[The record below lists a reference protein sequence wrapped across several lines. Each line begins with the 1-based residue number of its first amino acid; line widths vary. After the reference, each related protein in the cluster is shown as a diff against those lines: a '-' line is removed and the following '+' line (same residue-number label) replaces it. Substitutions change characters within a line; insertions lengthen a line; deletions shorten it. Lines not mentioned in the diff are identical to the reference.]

1 MWAGSAGSTQAI
13 DILLRAGAN
22 VNSHD
27 FEGLTT
33 LHCSASRGHAMS
45 LKAILMEK
53 DIEIDATDTN
63 GCSALFY
70 AVTLGHVECTEALI
84 QSGALIN
91 RQDMK
96 GRTPAHCAAAKGILK
111 SLKTLKNF
119 GADLWIKNK
128 RGDYPL
134 HESVHSGEKEVISW
148 LLNQKPE
155 SVNSTNNEGR
165 TLLHLAALYDKIEIC
180 KVLMDQGAFVNPIM
194 RNSKGQL
201 LTPFDAA
208 MHRSN
213 KGCAKYLQLHGGVP
227 AIKITDKNA
236 LQKAL
241 VRAFSESQG
250 EQVLPVEYKQVN
262 ETKVEQNMLTEPSS
276 DQAETTEASNQTEE
290 NPTEEKVDEAGLET
304 INSDNKM
311 ESKEIQTSPEKIESV
326 KSFLESEVQTSPEKI
341 DLTKTFLEAEI
352 QTSPEKLNSPEH
364 EKTKIPDSDIYKVE
378 IDNDQNSVDNEII
391 LNLDT
396 VTTIEEVSEN
406 TEKQSNDHIEK
417 IEEEN
422 TAEEISQENTG
433 IPQEKINELENIKNG
448 DECDNISKLD
458 ETDQIIEDAEKCNLK
473 ESIGSDQSVKDNETN
488 EIIEYEKS
496 GKDDKDEIKE
506 TIKSDESV
514 KDVRDKT
521 KETIEADKRL
531 KVVRNKT
538 KEIKKSVENVEADK
552 DETKVSNETDTEP
565 TSKVSSANSSK
576 RSFENVVKQRFEKEW
591 SVDEMRRSPKKKRVP
606 PPEDILEENLIK
618 FQQSADNIA
627 QQICEKLKE
636 ELKNMELRSETKMS
650 AELEEQRV
658 QVKEILNNIENL
670 NKSFIA
676 HVDEKK
682 DELEKVMQRADS
694 VLCKVKSGLEN
705 IPQLADEKAKRT
717 IETARKA
724 REEFYE
730 SQDKTTTVSQ
740 FTYTD
745 EYDRNEDND
754 DTEADSEDSKEDELD
769 ESETVNKNDSSESS
783 DNLEPGPWQ
792 LRYIFKSRFFTR

>member
-1 MWAGSAGSTQAI
+1 MLWAGSAGSTQAI

-33 LHCSASRGHAMS
+33 LHCSASRGHAKS
-45 LKAILMEK
+45 LNTILMEK

-262 ETKVEQNMLTEPSS
+262 ENKVEQNMLAEPRS
-276 DQAETTEASNQTEE
+276 DQAETTETFNQAEE
-290 NPTEEKVDEAGLET
+290 NSTEKKVDEAGLET
-304 INSDNKM
+304 IYNDNKM
-311 ESKEIQTSPEKIESV
+311 ESKAIQTSPERIKSV

-352 QTSPEKLNSPEH
+352 QTSPEKLNSPEQ

-391 LNLDT
+391 SNLHT
-396 VTTIEEVSEN
+396 VTSIEEVLEK
-406 TEKQSNDHIEK
+406 TEKQSNDHIKK
-417 IEEEN
+417 IEKEK
-422 TAEEISQENTG
+422 TAEEISPENTEDLSG
-433 IPQEKINELENIKNG
+433 IPQEKG
-448 DECDNISKLD
+448 DECDNISKID
-458 ETDQIIEDAEKCNLK
+458 DTDKIIEDGEKDNLK
-473 ESIGSDQSVKDNETN
+473 ESIGSDESVKETN
-488 EIIEYEKS
+488 EIMEYDIS
-496 GKDDKDEIKE
+496 GKDGRDEIKE

-514 KDVRDKT
+514 KAMEDKT
-521 KETIEADKRL
+521 KETIEADESL
-531 KVVRNKT
+531 KVVKNKNKAI
-538 KEIKKSVENVEADK
+538 KESIENVEADK

-565 TSKVSSANSSK
+565 TSTVSSANPSK

-591 SVDEMRRSPKKKRVP
+591 SVDEMKRSPKKKKVP

-618 FQQSADNIA
+618 FQNSADNIA

-658 QVKEILNNIENL
+658 QLKEILNNIENL
-670 NKSFIA
+670 NKSFSA
-676 HVDEKK
+676 HIDEKK

-694 VLCKVKSGLEN
+694 VLCKVKSGLED

-724 REEFYE
+724 RQEFYE

-754 DTEADSEDSKEDELD
+754 DTEADSEDSKEEELG
-769 ESETVNKNDSSESS
+769 ESEIVNKNESSESS
-783 DNLEPGPWQ
+783 DNLEP
-792 LRYIFKSRFFTR
+792 ST

>member
-1 MWAGSAGSTQAI
+1 MLWAGSAGSTQAI

-33 LHCSASRGHAMS
+33 LHCSASRGHAKS
-45 LKAILMEK
+45 LNTILMEK

-262 ETKVEQNMLTEPSS
+262 ENKVEQNMLAEPRS
-276 DQAETTEASNQTEE
+276 DQAETTETFNQTEE
-290 NPTEEKVDEAGLET
+290 NSTEKKVDEAGLET
-304 INSDNKM
+304 INNDNKM
-311 ESKEIQTSPEKIESV
+311 ESKEIQTSPERIKSV

-352 QTSPEKLNSPEH
+352 QTSPEKLNSPEQ

-391 LNLDT
+391 SNLHT
-396 VTTIEEVSEN
+396 VTSIEEVLEK
-406 TEKQSNDHIEK
+406 TEKQSNDHIKK
-417 IEEEN
+417 IEKEK
-422 TAEEISQENTG
+422 TAEEISPENTEDLSG
-433 IPQEKINELENIKNG
+433 IPQEKG
-448 DECDNISKLD
+448 DECDNISKID
-458 ETDQIIEDAEKCNLK
+458 DTDKIIEDGEKDNLK
-473 ESIGSDQSVKDNETN
+473 ESIGSDESVKETN
-488 EIIEYEKS
+488 EIMEYDIS
-496 GKDDKDEIKE
+496 GKDGRDEIKE

-514 KDVRDKT
+514 KAVEDNT
-521 KETIEADKRL
+521 KETIEADESL
-531 KVVRNKT
+531 KVVKNKNKAI
-538 KEIKKSVENVEADK
+538 KESIENVEADK

-565 TSKVSSANSSK
+565 TSTVSSANPSK

-591 SVDEMRRSPKKKRVP
+591 SVDEMKRSPKKKKVP

-618 FQQSADNIA
+618 FQNSADNIA

-658 QVKEILNNIENL
+658 QLKEILNNIENL
-670 NKSFIA
+670 NKSFSA
-676 HVDEKK
+676 HIDEKK

-694 VLCKVKSGLEN
+694 VLCKVKSGLED

-724 REEFYE
+724 RQEFYE

-754 DTEADSEDSKEDELD
+754 DTEADSEDSKEEELG
-769 ESETVNKNDSSESS
+769 ESEIVNKNESSESS
-783 DNLEPGPWQ
+783 DNLEP
-792 LRYIFKSRFFTR
+792 ST

>member
-1 MWAGSAGSTQAI
+1 MLWAGSAGSTQAI

-33 LHCSASRGHAMS
+33 LHCSASRGHAKS
-45 LKAILMEK
+45 LNTILMEK

-262 ETKVEQNMLTEPSS
+262 ENKVEQNMLAEPRS
-276 DQAETTEASNQTEE
+276 DQAETTETFNQAEE
-290 NPTEEKVDEAGLET
+290 NSTEKKVDEAGLET
-304 INSDNKM
+304 INNDNKM
-311 ESKEIQTSPEKIESV
+311 ESKEIQTSPERIKSV

-352 QTSPEKLNSPEH
+352 QTSPEKLNSPEQ

-391 LNLDT
+391 SNLHT
-396 VTTIEEVSEN
+396 VTSIEEVLEK
-406 TEKQSNDHIEK
+406 TEKQSNDHIKK
-417 IEEEN
+417 IEKEK
-422 TAEEISQENTG
+422 TAEEISPENTEDLSG
-433 IPQEKINELENIKNG
+433 IPQEKG
-448 DECDNISKLD
+448 DECDNISKID
-458 ETDQIIEDAEKCNLK
+458 DTDKIIEDGEKNNLK
-473 ESIGSDQSVKDNETN
+473 ESIGSDESVKGTN
-488 EIIEYEKS
+488 EIIMEYDIS
-496 GKDDKDEIKE
+496 GKDGRDEIKE

-514 KDVRDKT
+514 KAMEDKT
-521 KETIEADKRL
+521 KETIEADESL
-531 KVVRNKT
+531 KVVKNKNKAI
-538 KEIKKSVENVEADK
+538 KESIENVEADK

-565 TSKVSSANSSK
+565 TSTVSSANPSK

-591 SVDEMRRSPKKKRVP
+591 SVDEMKRSPKKKKVP

-618 FQQSADNIA
+618 FQNSADNIA

-658 QVKEILNNIENL
+658 QLKEILNNIENL
-670 NKSFIA
+670 NKSFSA
-676 HVDEKK
+676 HIDEKK

-694 VLCKVKSGLEN
+694 VLCKVKSGLED

-724 REEFYE
+724 RQEFYE

-754 DTEADSEDSKEDELD
+754 DTEADSEDSKEEELG
-769 ESETVNKNDSSESS
+769 ESEIVNKNESSESS
-783 DNLEPGPWQ
+783 DNLEP
-792 LRYIFKSRFFTR
+792 ST

>member
-1 MWAGSAGSTQAI
+1 MLWAGSAGSTQAI

-33 LHCSASRGHAMS
+33 LHCSASRGHAKS
-45 LKAILMEK
+45 LNTILMEK

-262 ETKVEQNMLTEPSS
+262 ENKVEQNMLAEPRS
-276 DQAETTEASNQTEE
+276 DQAETTETFNQAEE
-290 NPTEEKVDEAGLET
+290 NSTEKKVDEAGLET
-304 INSDNKM
+304 INNDNKM

-352 QTSPEKLNSPEH
+352 QTSPEKLNSPEQ

-378 IDNDQNSVDNEII
+378 IDNDQNSVDSEII
-391 LNLDT
+391 SNLDT
-396 VTTIEEVSEN
+396 DISIEEVLEK
-406 TEKQSNDHIEK
+406 TEKQSNDHIKK
-417 IEEEN
+417 IEKEK
-422 TAEEISQENTG
+422 TAEEISPENTEDLSG
-433 IPQEKINELENIKNG
+433 IPQEKG
-448 DECDNISKLD
+448 DECDNISKID
-458 ETDQIIEDAEKCNLK
+458 DTDKIIEDGEKDNLK
-473 ESIGSDQSVKDNETN
+473 ESIGSDESVKETN
-488 EIIEYEKS
+488 EIMEYDIS
-496 GKDDKDEIKE
+496 GKDGRDEIKE

-514 KDVRDKT
+514 KAMEDKT
-521 KETIEADKRL
+521 KETIEADESL
-531 KVVRNKT
+531 KVVKNKNKAI
-538 KEIKKSVENVEADK
+538 KESIENVEADK

-565 TSKVSSANSSK
+565 TSTVSSANPSK

-591 SVDEMRRSPKKKRVP
+591 SVDEMKRSPKKKKVP

-618 FQQSADNIA
+618 FQNSADNIA

-658 QVKEILNNIENL
+658 QLKEILNNIENL
-670 NKSFIA
+670 NKSFSA
-676 HVDEKK
+676 HIDEKK

-694 VLCKVKSGLEN
+694 VLCKVKSGLED

-724 REEFYE
+724 RQEFYE

-754 DTEADSEDSKEDELD
+754 DTEADSEDSKEEELG
-769 ESETVNKNDSSESS
+769 ESEIVNKNESLESS
-783 DNLEPGPWQ
+783 DNLEP
-792 LRYIFKSRFFTR
+792 ST